1 MSLETLSI
9 KAQSIEKSASMPR
22 TLWLCGTLQVAVL
35 AILWSLGLPQPEL
48 ILSALLSM
56 LVILA
61 IAIQLESYYRTQSNV
76 ANLLQLTHRLI
87 HRQDEQITR
96 QQDEQILA
104 LLQQNSA
111 QRRQDYRQ
119 IESLFSVFALLKLS
133 HPLPSMREW
142 AISPDMAALIIA
154 LVHERKPKRVVE
166 VSSGISTLMVAYC
179 LQQIGEGSVVSLEH
193 EAQFADASREQVGRH
208 GLQNIAKVIHAPLV
222 PVTIADQT
230 WQWYDIAPHQA
241 ILHPIDLL
249 IIDGPPGDLQHQSR
263 YPALPQLFDALS
275 ADAMVVLDDGD
286 RADEQAIVARWQQ
299 EFPGI
304 QVQRI
309 ANEKGAF
316 VLHVRKVS

>member
-22 TLWLCGTLQVAVL
+22 TLWLCGTLQIAVL
-35 AILWSLGLPQPEL
+35 AIFLNLGLPQPEL

-61 IAIQLESYYRTQSNV
+61 IAIQLESYYRTQSQL
-76 ANLLQLTHRLI
+76 ANILQLT
-87 HRQDEQITR
+87 HRQDEQIAR
-96 QQDEQILA
+96 QQDEQILE

-119 IESLFSVFALLKLS
+119 IESLFSVFSLLKLN
-133 HPLPSMREW
+133 HPLPLMREW

-154 LVHERKPKRVVE
+154 LVHERKPKQVVE

-179 LQQIGEGSVVSLEH
+179 LQQIGEGSVISLEH

-222 PVTIADQT
+222 PVTIGDQT

-241 ILHPIDLL
+241 ILHSIDLL
-249 IIDGPPGDLQHQSR
+249 IIDGPPGDLQYQSR

-275 ADAMVVLDDGD
+275 ADAVVVLDDGD